1 MAIVKGE
8 KRGRPG
14 TWIADWRDGAQV
26 RHWRAFQTKRGAEE
40 FLDHERPRARQHTS
54 RSTVNPRIS
63 VKDYAMHWLT
73 VAVDQRPKLKPSTK
87 AIYRTVVERTWTPLI
102 GHVQVRKVQRETIR
116 RLLLAELDK
125 HRAPNTVALYLAVL
139 TRMLRWAVRED
150 HVRSDNPAAELGEQL
165 GLTRERVSED
175 VLAFDRAER
184 AAFLAAAREHTPAYF
199 PIFFAMS
206 RSGLRPSEAR
216 ALQWGDYDPSR
227 QVLMIRRTFG
237 LRDILGAPKTRQ
249 SRRDVDVSPQLA
261 EVLKRQRK
269 AQAEVKLAGRQA
281 ELPEY
286 IFTEPEGGP
295 LARRSFERAF
305 AVVIRKAGLG
315 PQHSPKSLRH
325 TYASLMISE
334 GANLL
339 YVARQLGHASVAIT
353 EKHYTRWIPQAV
365 PAVHQLDDPVEAK
378 SGSKGLS
385 ARKRKPTSE
394 PVIYYR
400 HAAGRSLRRFLPG
413 AVLAGHPVRLHRL
426 REGPEPPRGGRA

>member
-8 KRGRPG
+8 RRGRPG
-14 TWIADWRDGAQV
+14 KWLADYRDGAGV
-26 RHWRAFQTKRGAEE
+26 RHWRTFDTKREAEE
-40 FLDHERPRARQHTS
+40 FLDHERPLARQHTS
-54 RSTVNPRIS
+54 RAAVSPRVS
-63 VKDYAMHWLT
+63 VKDYATHWLT

-87 AIYRTVVERTWTPLI
+87 AIYRSVIERMWVPVV
-102 GHVQVRKVQRETIR
+102 GHVQVRKLQRETIR
-116 RLLLAELDK
+116 GLLLADLAK
-125 HRAPNTVALYLAVL
+125 HRASNTVALHLAVL
-139 TRMLRWAVRED
+139 TKMLRWAVRED

-165 GLTRERVSED
+165 GLSRERVSED
-175 VLAFDRAER
+175 VLAFDRTQR
-184 AAFLAAAREHTPAYF
+184 AAFLATAREHAPVYF

-206 RSGLRPSEAR
+206 RTGLRPSEAR

-237 LRDILGAPKTRQ
+237 FRDILGTPKTRQ

-261 EVLKRQRK
+261 ELLKRQRK
-269 AQAEVKLAGRQA
+269 AQAEAKLAGRLA

-295 LARRSFERAF
+295 LARRTFERVF
-305 AVVIRKAGLG
+305 AVVLRKAGLG

-365 PAVHQLDDPVEAK
+365 PVVHQLDEAAEAT
-378 SGSKGLS
+378 GSKPGGLVAS
-385 ARKRKPTSE
+385 VS
-394 PVIYYR
+394 
-400 HAAGRSLRRFLPG
+400 SN
-413 AVLAGHPVRLHRL
+413 LA
-426 REGPEPPRGGRA
+426 